1 MSSLA
6 TLPAITA
13 SYTRDEQ
20 VAIFTANGQSLLGIF
35 GENVWF
41 GKRMEIK
48 KPENQPIFGGCHFMC
63 VFPKVEFRPRRYENI
78 IIYIYI
84 YTYNIYIHIY
94 MII

>member
-20 VAIFTANGQSLLGIF
+20 VAIFTANGQSLVGIF

-41 GKRMEIK
+41 GKRMGIK
-48 KPENQPIFGGCHFMC
+48 KPENRPIFLGMSFYVC
-63 VFPKVEFRPRRYENI
+63 FPKVEFRPRRYENI
-78 IIYIYI
+78 IDIYIYI
-84 YTYNIYIHIY
+84 YDYL
-94 MII
+94 MFQSGER